1 MAEYLKWQSRSHTVH
16 FRFYSVLDAV
26 CKFSSS
32 PIVIKKYLCHST
44 ETAFFFF
51 RIKHNTVII
60 MHFATFV
67 LRNKTTAAYVGIMHD
82 LFFLAILFLFY
93 KTPVATQ
100 KMVTTKFL
108 LTAWKLFPLKIDL
121 KSNNSI
127 ILVMPQLMSSIKIFI
142 CVCTIAKQGSD
153 NFNFFMN

>member
-1 MAEYLKWQSRSHTVH
+1 
-16 FRFYSVLDAV
+16 
-26 CKFSSS
+26 
-32 PIVIKKYLCHST
+32 
-44 ETAFFFF
+44 
-51 RIKHNTVII
+51 

-67 LRNKTTAAYVGIMHD
+67 LRNKTTAAYFGIMHD
-82 LFFLAILFLFY
+82 FVFFLAILFLSY

-127 ILVMPQLMSSIKIFI
+127 ILVMPQLMSSIKIII
-142 CVCTIAKQGSD
+142 CFCTKS
-153 NFNFFMN
+153 NLH